1 MQRKHFVLMLATL
14 SFVML
19 GLVLF
24 GYPPISRYVI
34 LDLNLSHTES
44 GSITSV
50 FVLAFAL
57 MQVPGGYLA
66 DRFGGAKTLL
76 IFTAV
81 VGVSPF
87 IFIIGDNFVMALV
100 FRALAGGA
108 CGVTFPS
115 AVRVLS
121 SWFSENE
128 LDSAMSIFGLG
139 WGISQI
145 VSSALLPLLILAADW
160 RPPLI
165 FTALFSL
172 LVMALAVFP
181 ARWSSPIEPSVDVK
195 VDVRGLFTR
204 NMFALVL
211 PNFASLAI
219 VVGIFAWT
227 PAFLT
232 SILHLSDEYAGAILG
247 SIGVANMLGCYAGG
261 IANKWIGKRRT
272 IALSMI
278 LVMVFAVLLG
288 TSNSGLI
295 AAMWISGI
303 GFAGMLYFAA
313 DFGLIP
319 YASKQG
325 RSAAGITFGVF
336 NMLSNIGSFVSPII
350 VGYILDSTGSFLL
363 GFASIGCIGILGVLG
378 AILLRTD
385 SSHDASLSQRHP
397 TIRRSGIEEKTP
409 GNMLKA
415 F

>member
-1 MQRKHFVLMLATL
+1 MSRRYFVLMLATL
-14 SFVML
+14 SFVMF

-24 GYPPISRYVI
+24 GYPPVSRFVI
-34 LDLNLSHTES
+34 RDLHLSHTES

-66 DRFGGAKTLL
+66 DRFGGARTLMM
-76 IFTAV
+76 FAAV

-87 IFIIGDNFVMALV
+87 IFIIGNNFVMALV

-128 LDSAMSIFGLG
+128 IDSAMSVFGLG
-139 WGISQI
+139 YGISQI
-145 VSSALLPLLILAADW
+145 VSSALLPLLILGADW
-160 RPPLI
+160 RPPLV

-172 LVMALAVFP
+172 LVMALAFFP
-181 ARWSSPIEPSVDVK
+181 ARWSSPIEAPVKVK

-232 SILHLSDEYAGAILG
+232 SILHLSDAYAGVILG
-247 SIGVANMLGCYAGG
+247 SIGVANMLGSYAGG
-261 IANKWIGKRRT
+261 IANKWFGKRRT

-278 LVMVFAVLLG
+278 LMMVFAVLLG
-288 TSNSGLI
+288 ISNSGLI
-295 AAMWISGI
+295 AALCISGI
-303 GFAGMLYFAA
+303 GFGGMLYFAA
-313 DFGLIP
+313 DFSLIP
-319 YASKQG
+319 YAAKQG
-325 RSAAGITFGVF
+325 RSVAGLTFGVF
-336 NMLSNIGSFVSPII
+336 NMLSNIGSFISPII
-350 VGYILDSTGSFLL
+350 VGYILDSTGNFLL

-378 AILLRTD
+378 AILLRMD
-385 SSHDASLSQRHP
+385 
-397 TIRRSGIEEKTP
+397 
-409 GNMLKA
+409 
-415 F
+415 

>member
-1 MQRKHFVLMLATL
+1 MIATL
-14 SFVML
+14 SFVVF

-24 GYPPISRYVI
+24 SYPPISKYVI
-34 LDLNLSHTES
+34 FDLNLSNTES

-50 FVLAFAL
+50 FVLAYAL
-57 MQVPGGYLA
+57 MQVPGGYFA

-81 VGVSPF
+81 IGVSPF
-87 IFIIGDNFVMALV
+87 IFIIGHNFVMALV

-128 LDSAMSIFGLG
+128 IDSAMSVFGLG
-139 WGISQI
+139 YGISQI
-145 VSSALLPLLILAADW
+145 ISSAFLPLLILAADW

-165 FTALFSL
+165 FTALFSI

-181 ARWSSPIEPSVDVK
+181 ARWSPPIKSPVGVK

-204 NMFALVL
+204 KMFALVL

-232 SILHLSDEYAGAILG
+232 SILHLSDEYAGAILA
-247 SIGVANMLGCYAGG
+247 SIGVANMLGSYAGG
-261 IANKWIGKRRT
+261 IASKWLGKRRT

-278 LVMVFAVLLG
+278 LMTVFAVLLG

-295 AAMWISGI
+295 AAMCISGI
-303 GFAGMLYFAA
+303 GFGSMFYFAA
-313 DFGLIP
+313 DFSLIP
-319 YASKQG
+319 YAAKQG
-325 RSAAGITFGVF
+325 RSVAGMTFGVF
-336 NMLSNIGSFVSPII
+336 NTLSNIGSFVSPII
-350 VGYILDSTGSFLL
+350 VGYILDATGNFLL

-385 SSHDASLSQRHP
+385 
-397 TIRRSGIEEKTP
+397 
-409 GNMLKA
+409 
-415 F
+415 

>member
-1 MQRKHFVLMLATL
+1 MTAVL
-14 SFVML
+14 SFVMF

-50 FVLAFAL
+50 FVLAYAL

-76 IFTAV
+76 VFTAV
-81 VGVSPF
+81 VGLSPF
-87 IFIIGDNFVMALV
+87 IFVIGNNFVMALV

-128 LDSAMSIFGLG
+128 IDSAMSVFGLG
-139 WGISQI
+139 YGISQI
-145 VSSALLPLLILAADW
+145 VSSAFLPLLVLAADW

-172 LVMALAVFP
+172 LVMVLAVFP
-181 ARWSSPIEPSVDVK
+181 VRWPSPIESSVDVK

-204 NMFALVL
+204 NMFALIL
-211 PNFASLAI
+211 PNFASLAV

-232 SILHLSDEYAGAILG
+232 SILHLSDEYAGVILG
-247 SIGVANMLGCYAGG
+247 SIGVATMLGSYAGG
-261 IANKWIGKRRT
+261 ITNKRLGKRRT
-272 IALSMI
+272 IALSMS
-278 LVMVFAVLLG
+278 LMTVFAVLLG

-295 AAMWISGI
+295 AAMWISGL

-313 DFGLIP
+313 DFSLIP

-325 RSAAGITFGVF
+325 RSVAGTTFGVF

-350 VGYILDSTGSFLL
+350 VGYILDSTGNFLL
-363 GFASIGCIGILGVLG
+363 GFASIGCIGVLGVLG
-378 AILLRTD
+378 AIILRTD
-385 SSHDASLSQRHP
+385 
-397 TIRRSGIEEKTP
+397 
-409 GNMLKA
+409 
-415 F
+415 

>member
-1 MQRKHFVLMLATL
+1 MQHKHFVLMIAVL
-14 SFVML
+14 SFVMY

-34 LDLNLSHTES
+34 LDLNLSNTES
-44 GSITSV
+44 GSLTSI

-66 DRFGGAKTLL
+66 DRFGEAKTLM

-87 IFIIGDNFVMALV
+87 IFIVGDNFGMALV

-121 SWFSENE
+121 SWFSESE
-128 LDSAMSIFGLG
+128 IDSAMSVFGLG
-139 WGISQI
+139 YGISQI
-145 VSSALLPLLILAADW
+145 ISSVLLPLLILGANW
-160 RPPLI
+160 RLPLI

-172 LVMALAVFP
+172 VVMALAVSP
-181 ARWSSPIEPSVDVK
+181 ARWPSPIEPSEPVK

-211 PNFASLAI
+211 PNFASLAV

-232 SILHLSDEYAGAILG
+232 SILHLSDEYAGIILG
-247 SIGVANMLGCYAGG
+247 SIGVTTMLGSYAGG
-261 IANKWIGKRRT
+261 IANKWLGKRRT
-272 IALSMI
+272 ISLSMI
-278 LVMVFAVLLG
+278 LMVAFAVLLG
-288 TSNSGLI
+288 TSNSGF
-295 AAMWISGI
+295 AAAAWISGL
-303 GFAGMLYFAA
+303 GFGGMLYFAA
-313 DFGLIP
+313 DFSLIP

-325 RSAAGITFGVF
+325 RSVAGMTFGVF
-336 NMLSNIGSFVSPII
+336 NTLSNLGSFVSPVI
-350 VGYILDSTGSFLL
+350 VGYILDSTGNFLL
-363 GFASIGCIGILGVLG
+363 GFASIGCIGFLGVLG
-378 AILLRTD
+378 AKILRTD
-385 SSHDASLSQRHP
+385 
-397 TIRRSGIEEKTP
+397 
-409 GNMLKA
+409 
-415 F
+415 

>member
-1 MQRKHFVLMLATL
+1 MQRKHFVLMIATL
-14 SFVML
+14 SFVMF

-50 FVLAFAL
+50 FALAFAL
-57 MQVPGGYLA
+57 MQAPGGYLA

-76 IFTAV
+76 AFTALV
-81 VGVSPF
+81 VLSPF
-87 IFIIGDNFVMALV
+87 IFVIGNSFAPALV
-100 FRALAGGA
+100 FRALAGAA

-115 AVRVLS
+115 GVRVLS
-121 SWFSENE
+121 SWFSEEE
-128 LDSAMSIFGLG
+128 LDSAMGVFGLG
-139 WGISQI
+139 FGISQI
-145 VSSALLPLLILAADW
+145 VSSVFLPLLILGGDW

-165 FTALFSL
+165 VTALFSL
-172 LVMALAVFP
+172 IVMLLAIFP
-181 ARWSSPIEPSVDVK
+181 ARWSSPIQSPVKVK

-232 SILHLSDEYAGAILG
+232 SILHLPDVNAGAILG
-247 SIGVANMLGCYAGG
+247 SIGVANMLGCYVGG
-261 IANKWIGKRRT
+261 IANKRLGKRVT

-288 TSNSGLI
+288 TATSGLV
-295 AAMWISGI
+295 AAIWISGI

-325 RSAAGITFGVF
+325 RSVAGVTFGVF
-336 NMLSNIGSFVSPII
+336 NTLSNVGSFISPII

-363 GFASIGCIGILGVLG
+363 GFSSIGCIGILGVLG
-378 AILLRTD
+378 AIILRTD
-385 SSHDASLSQRHP
+385 
-397 TIRRSGIEEKTP
+397 
-409 GNMLKA
+409 
-415 F
+415 

>member
-1 MQRKHFVLMLATL
+1 MT
-14 SFVML
+14 
-19 GLVLF
+19 
-24 GYPPISRYVI
+24 
-34 LDLNLSHTES
+34 
-44 GSITSV
+44 
-50 FVLAFAL
+50 AL
-57 MQVPGGYLA
+57 L
-66 DRFGGAKTLL
+66 
-76 IFTAV
+76 
-81 VGVSPF
+81 
-87 IFIIGDNFVMALV
+87 

-128 LDSAMSIFGLG
+128 LNSAMSVFGLG

-145 VSSALLPLLILAADW
+145 VSSVLLPLLILAADW

-165 FTALFSL
+165 IIALFSL
-172 LVMALAVFP
+172 LVMALAIFP
-181 ARWSSPIEPSVDVK
+181 ARWSSPIESTVKVK

-204 NMFALVL
+204 NMFALLL

-232 SILHLSDEYAGAILG
+232 SILHLSDEYAGTILA

-261 IANKWIGKRRT
+261 IASKWLGKRRT

-278 LVMVFAVLLG
+278 LLMVFAVLLG

-295 AAMWISGI
+295 AVMWISGI
-303 GFAGMLYFAA
+303 GFAGMFYFAA
-313 DFGLIP
+313 DFSLIP

-325 RSAAGITFGVF
+325 RSVAGMTFGVF
-336 NMLSNIGSFVSPII
+336 NTLSNIGSFVSPIV

-378 AILLRTD
+378 AIILRTD
-385 SSHDASLSQRHP
+385 SSHDASLTQHHP

>member
-1 MQRKHFVLMLATL
+1 MITTL

-24 GYPPISRYVI
+24 GYPPISRYVVD
-34 LDLNLSHTES
+34 DLNLSYTES

-76 IFTAV
+76 IFTLV

-87 IFIIGDNFVMALV
+87 IFIEGDSFVTALA
-100 FRALAGGA
+100 FRALAGIA

-128 LDSAMSIFGLG
+128 LDSAMSVFGLG
-139 WGISQI
+139 YGLSQI
-145 VSSALLPLLILAADW
+145 TSSALLPLLILAADW

-165 FTALFSL
+165 FTAVFSL
-172 LVMALAVFP
+172 LVMALAIFP
-181 ARWSSPIEPSVDVK
+181 VRWSPPIDSPVAVN

-219 VVGIFAWT
+219 VVGIFAWA

-232 SILHLSDEYAGAILG
+232 SILHLSNVYAGTILA
-247 SIGVANMLGCYAGG
+247 SIGVANMFGCYAGG
-261 IANKWIGKRRT
+261 IANKWLGKRRT
-272 IALSMI
+272 IALSMV
-278 LVMVFAVLLG
+278 LLMVFALLLG
-288 TSNSGLI
+288 TSNSGLT
-295 AAMWISGI
+295 AALWISGI

-313 DFGLIP
+313 DFSLIP

-325 RSAAGITFGVF
+325 RSAAGMTFGVF
-336 NMLSNIGSFVSPII
+336 NTLSNIGSFISPII
-350 VGYILDSTGSFLL
+350 VGYILDSTRNFLL
-363 GFASIGCIGILGVLG
+363 GFVSIGCIGILGVLG
-378 AILLRTD
+378 AMILRPD
-385 SSHDASLSQRHP
+385 
-397 TIRRSGIEEKTP
+397 
-409 GNMLKA
+409 
-415 F
+415 

>member
-1 MQRKHFVLMLATL
+1 MQRKHFVLMIAVL
-14 SFVML
+14 SFVMF

-24 GYPPISRYVI
+24 GYAPISRYVI

-44 GSITSV
+44 GSITSA
-50 FVLAFAL
+50 FMLTFAL

-81 VGVSPF
+81 VGLSPF

-128 LDSAMSIFGLG
+128 IDSAMSVFGLG
-139 WGISQI
+139 YGISQI
-145 VSSALLPLLILAADW
+145 VSSAFLPLLILAADW

-181 ARWSSPIEPSVDVK
+181 ARWSSPIESSVDVK

-247 SIGVANMLGCYAGG
+247 SIGVATMLGSYVGA
-261 IANKWIGKRRT
+261 IANKWVGKRRT

-278 LVMVFAVLLG
+278 LLTVFAVLLG
-288 TSNSGLI
+288 TSNSSLI

-303 GFAGMLYFAA
+303 GFAGMLFFAA
-313 DFGLIP
+313 DYSLIP

-325 RSAAGITFGVF
+325 RSVAGMTFGVF
-336 NMLSNIGSFVSPII
+336 NMLSNVGSFVSPII
-350 VGYILDSTGSFLL
+350 VGYILDSTGNFFL
-363 GFASIGCIGILGVLG
+363 GFASIGCIGVLGVLG
-378 AILLRTD
+378 AIILRTD
-385 SSHDASLSQRHP
+385 
-397 TIRRSGIEEKTP
+397 
-409 GNMLKA
+409 
-415 F
+415 

>member
-1 MQRKHFVLMLATL
+1 MQRKHFVLMIAVL
-14 SFVML
+14 SFVMY

-24 GYPPISRYVI
+24 GYPPISRYVT
-34 LDLNLSHTES
+34 LDFNLSHTES

-50 FVLAFAL
+50 FVLAYAL

-81 VGVSPF
+81 VGLSPF
-87 IFIIGDNFVMALV
+87 IFIIGNNFVMALV

-128 LDSAMSIFGLG
+128 IDSAMSVFGVG
-139 WGISQI
+139 QGISQI
-145 VSSALLPLLILAADW
+145 VSSAFLPLLVLAADW

-172 LVMALAVFP
+172 LVMTLAIFP
-181 ARWSSPIEPSVDVK
+181 VRWSSPIESSVDVK

-204 NMFALVL
+204 NMLALVL

-232 SILHLSDEYAGAILG
+232 SILHLSDEYAGVILG
-247 SIGVANMLGCYAGG
+247 SIGVATMLGSYAGG
-261 IANKWIGKRRT
+261 IVNKWLGKRRT
-272 IALSMI
+272 IALSMS
-278 LVMVFAVLLG
+278 LLTVFTLLLG

-295 AAMWISGI
+295 AAMWISGL
-303 GFAGMLYFAA
+303 GFAGMLFFAA
-313 DFGLIP
+313 DFSLIP
-319 YASKQG
+319 YASRQG
-325 RSAAGITFGVF
+325 RSVAGMTFGVF
-336 NMLSNIGSFVSPII
+336 NTLSLIGSFVSPII
-350 VGYILDSTGSFLL
+350 VGYILDSTGNFLL
-363 GFASIGCIGILGVLG
+363 GFASIGCIGVLGVLG
-378 AILLRTD
+378 AIILRTD
-385 SSHDASLSQRHP
+385 
-397 TIRRSGIEEKTP
+397 
-409 GNMLKA
+409 
-415 F
+415 

>member
-1 MQRKHFVLMLATL
+1 MTAVL
-14 SFVML
+14 SFVMF

-50 FVLAFAL
+50 FVLAYAL

-76 IFTAV
+76 VFTAV
-81 VGVSPF
+81 VGLSPF
-87 IFIIGDNFVMALV
+87 IFVIGNNFVMALV

-128 LDSAMSIFGLG
+128 IDSAMSVFGLG
-139 WGISQI
+139 YGISQI
-145 VSSALLPLLILAADW
+145 VSSAFLPLLVLAADW

-181 ARWSSPIEPSVDVK
+181 VRWPSPIESSVDVK

-204 NMFALVL
+204 NMFALIL
-211 PNFASLAI
+211 PNFASLAV

-232 SILHLSDEYAGAILG
+232 SILHLSDEYAGVILG
-247 SIGVANMLGCYAGG
+247 SIGVATMLGSYAGG
-261 IANKWIGKRRT
+261 ITNKRLGKRRT
-272 IALSMI
+272 IALSMS
-278 LVMVFAVLLG
+278 LMTVFAVLLG

-295 AAMWISGI
+295 AAMWISGL

-313 DFGLIP
+313 DFSLIP

-325 RSAAGITFGVF
+325 RSVAGTTFGVF

-350 VGYILDSTGSFLL
+350 VGYILDSTGNFLL
-363 GFASIGCIGILGVLG
+363 GFASIGCIGVLGVLG
-378 AILLRTD
+378 AIILRTD
-385 SSHDASLSQRHP
+385 
-397 TIRRSGIEEKTP
+397 
-409 GNMLKA
+409 
-415 F
+415 